1 MEIKIENLYKS
12 FGEQVVLNKLNLAI
26 KNINSLVIIGP
37 SGGGKSTLLKI
48 LAGLE
53 VSDSGEIEINGER
66 IPKEEK
72 ELHEYRKGI
81 GVVFQAFNLFPH
93 LTALKNITL
102 PLEKVHKMSIK
113 DANKRAK
120 ILLKRFELY
129 EHKEKYPHQLSGGQ
143 QQRVAIVRAMA
154 LKPRFLLLDEPTSA
168 LDPALTKEILEV
180 IKELRKEKKD
190 MILVTH
196 EMGFA
201 RGVADYIIF
210 VSGGKIVEMGPPGTV
225 FENPKTVELCKFL
238 GG

>member
-1 MEIKIENLYKS
+1 
-12 FGEQVVLNKLNLAI
+12 
-26 KNINSLVIIGP
+26 
-37 SGGGKSTLLKI
+37 
-48 LAGLE
+48 
-53 VSDSGEIEINGER
+53 
-66 IPKEEK
+66 
-72 ELHEYRKGI
+72 
-81 GVVFQAFNLFPH
+81 
-93 LTALKNITL
+93 
-102 PLEKVHKMSIK
+102 
-113 DANKRAK
+113 
-120 ILLKRFELY
+120 
-129 EHKEKYPHQLSGGQ
+129 
-143 QQRVAIVRAMA
+143 MA